1 MLETLYA
8 KSKYVGGIHLL
19 HNHLDNSLQSL
30 GFNIVN
36 FKETTKQIPTYTNQ
50 TICLNSS
57 YMA

>member
-19 HNHLDNSLQSL
+19 HNLLDNYLQSL
-30 GFNIVN
+30 GFNIN